1 MPNSSSK
8 SNKSNKKN
16 SKSNSNQMSEVEK
29 IRWSNWMRQKLAN
42 AHLLTLDDLGTAF
55 IASTIVTIVWFLMAY
70 FGLFDSN
77 WITEKV
83 GEQKQLVKSIFI
95 AVLSGFIT
103 FIASLMAAYTTR
115 GLKHY
120 LS

>member
-1 MPNSSSK
+1 MPNSNS
-8 SNKSNKKN
+8 KSNKKN

-83 GEQKQLVKSIFI
+83 GEQKLVKSIFI